1 MAKFENSVYSK
12 IWDSSEGRQIV
23 TSILNDPN
31 LIRAN
36 HTFWREKFLV
46 DPMITPTNAEG
57 EAVFTSRLRQLESGV
72 LMDMRAPLGVTHNCA
87 KLVTFSLALGSKSF
101 GIGLLKSS
109 KS

>member
-1 MAKFENSVYSK
+1 MKFENSVYSK

-31 LIRAN
+31 LIKAN

-57 EAVFTSRLRQLESGV
+57 DEDFEGARYSYT
-72 LMDMRAPLGVTHNCA
+72 P
-87 KLVTFSLALGSKSF
+87 ALG
-101 GIGLLKSS
+101 GIMYIYKMSPIPACVLKLNQARVNGWFQIQSV
-109 KS
+109 